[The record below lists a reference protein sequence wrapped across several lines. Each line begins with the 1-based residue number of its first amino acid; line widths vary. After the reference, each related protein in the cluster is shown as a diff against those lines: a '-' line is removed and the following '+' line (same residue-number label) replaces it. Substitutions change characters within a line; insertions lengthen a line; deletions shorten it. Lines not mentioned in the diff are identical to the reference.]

1 MPRPNRSSVN
11 PRLSCLA
18 AMSFC
23 IPVVCGCSVFKAI
36 AIASGEK
43 TEKVDAEF
51 SRLPAKKTL
60 IYVWAPIEIKWD
72 YPHIRLELAKHL
84 AAYLKTNVKD
94 FETVEPEAV
103 EKYLEK
109 SRSPEVDPVELGKH
123 FQVDVVIHLSL
134 YQFSLRDPGMAH
146 FYRGRMYSSVEVH
159 DLTKGDP
166 AERIPLREVKVV
178 CPEEK
183 EIGFTNVRADQV
195 RQRTYEMFT
204 AEVGKKF
211 HEYERQLD

>member
-1 MPRPNRSSVN
+1 MHSLKRSSITECVLCWLAMAISL
-11 PRLSCLA
+11 PLLS
-18 AMSFC
+18 
-23 IPVVCGCSVFKAI
+23 GCNIAKAI
-36 AIASGEK
+36 ALATK
-43 TEKVDAEF
+43 DTTEKVDAEF
-51 SRLPAKKTL
+51 DRLPGKKTL
-60 IYVWAPIEIKWD
+60 IYVWVPIEIKWD

-94 FETVEPEAV
+94 FQVVEPEVV

-109 SRSPEVDPVELGKH
+109 SRNAEVDPVELGKH
-123 FQVDVVIHLSL
+123 FQVDMVVHLSL

-146 FYRGRMYSSVEVH
+146 FYRGRLYSSAEVH

-166 AERIPLREVKVV
+166 AERVPLREVKVV

-195 RQRTYEMFT
+195 RQRTYELFT
-204 AEVGKKF
+204 TEVGRKF
-211 HEYERQLD
+211 HNFEREGD